1 MRVFIETIQQAK
13 RELAKV
19 YREFKLNKIESEN
32 AKTKVYILRAIIEAN
47 FKYEIENELELLKD
61 EVAKLTGPEG

>member
-1 MRVFIETIQQAK
+1 MRVFIEDIKTAK

-19 YREFKLNKIESEN
+19 YRDYKVGLVDSDN

-47 FKYEIENELELLKD
+47 FKYEIESRIIELEKK
-61 EVAKLTGPEG
+61 AGI

>member
-1 MRVFIETIQQAK
+1 MRVFIEDIRTAK

-19 YREFKLNKIESEN
+19 YRDYKEKLIDSDN

-47 FKYEIENELELLKD
+47 WKYELEQRIIELEKKAGL
-61 EVAKLTGPEG
+61 

>member
-13 RELAKV
+13 RELAKT
-19 YREFKLNKIESEN
+19 YREFKAGSIDSDN

-47 FKYEIENELELLKD
+47 FKYEIENRIEQLESKAGLK
-61 EVAKLTGPEG
+61 

>member
-1 MRVFIETIQQAK
+1 MRIFIETIKQAK

-19 YREFKLNKIESEN
+19 YRDYKTKTIDSED

-47 FKYEIENELELLKD
+47 FKYEIEARIEDLEKKAGL
-61 EVAKLTGPEG
+61 

>member
-1 MRVFIETIQQAK
+1 MRVFIETIHQAK

-19 YREFKLNKIESEN
+19 YRDYKAKSIDSDN

-47 FKYEIENELELLKD
+47 FKYEIENRIEQLEAKAGLK
-61 EVAKLTGPEG
+61 

>member
-1 MRVFIETIQQAK
+1 MRVFIENISQCK

-19 YREFKLNKIESEN
+19 YRDFKTGNIDSDN

-47 FKYEIENELELLKD
+47 FKYEIENRIEQLEKKAGL
-61 EVAKLTGPEG
+61 

>member
-1 MRVFIETIQQAK
+1 MRLFIETIGQAK

-19 YREFKLNKIESEN
+19 YRDYKAGTIKSEN

-47 FKYEIENELELLKD
+47 FKYEIEERVKNIEEKI
-61 EVAKLTGPEG
+61 KL